1 MAHDHLILAVTY
13 WPTGSTVS
21 GWRTRAAYNGG
32 VFKPGLLI
40 DAARTA
46 ERGVFDYFFLGNSY
60 FSDRSQPGSVVRRS
74 FQLNGFATAAFL
86 APHTRHIGLMATINT
101 VFLEP
106 FHVAQIAASI
116 DHLSEGRFGLNL
128 VTGVANDPS
137 YRNFSLAGHPES
149 ADKYARASE
158 FALAFNQLQDSWGDD
173 WLLDDRESGR
183 LVDPDA
189 ARPIDFDGE
198 FFQIEGPLNAPRPPQ
213 GRIPLATA
221 GTSPE
226 SLEFAGRFADVR
238 FSPFVSLAWNQEYR
252 ARNRAT
258 AQAFG
263 RDADALKIV
272 VGTVFYTGD
281 TVAEARRIFREVEEA
296 VVEDFGPQLVARTL
310 GIDAAQLTPHGR
322 VVDVLGL
329 DVLEHDGS
337 FDIGVNEH
345 QTIGANGIS
354 LNLREVFEAYGSTD
368 VTFLDLF
375 RFLVNKNHFPVV
387 VGDRHR
393 IADWIQEGYEA
404 QAFDGVKFFPPFQ
417 RQPFDAFV
425 DQVVPEL
432 QRRGLA
438 RKSYDT
444 STFRAHLGLD
454 RAERAPSA
462 ASAQEPVDVH
472 G

>member
-1 MAHDHLILAVTY
+1 MSRDHLILAVTY
-13 WPTGSTVS
+13 WPTGSTAS
-21 GWRTRAAYNGG
+21 GWRARSAFNGG
-32 VFKPGLLI
+32 VFRPGLLV

-46 ERGVFDYFFLGNSY
+46 ERGIFDYFFLGNSY
-60 FSDRSQPGSVVRRS
+60 FSDSAQPGSVIRRA

-86 APHTRHIGLMATINT
+86 ASHTRHIGLMATINT

-106 FHVAQIAASI
+106 FHIAQLSASI

-137 YRNFSLAGHPES
+137 YRNFGLGGHPES
-149 ADKYARASE
+149 ADKYARATE
-158 FALAFNQLQDSWGDD
+158 FAQALNLLQDSWGDD
-173 WLLDDRESGR
+173 WLLDDREGGR
-183 LVDPDA
+183 LFDPA
-189 ARPIDFDGE
+189 AAHPIDFEGE
-198 FFQIEGPLNAPRPPQ
+198 HFRIEGPLNAPRPPQ

-226 SLEFAGRFADVR
+226 SFDFAGRFADVR
-238 FSPFVSLAWNQEYR
+238 FSPFVSLGWNREYR
-252 ARNRAT
+252 ERNRGKAVE
-258 AQAFG
+258 FG
-263 RDADALKIV
+263 REPDDLKIV

-281 TVAEARRIFREVEEA
+281 TTEEARRVFREVEA
-296 VVEDFGPQLVARTL
+296 GVVEDFGPQLVARTL
-310 GIDAAQLTPHGR
+310 GVPVERVTPHAR

-329 DVLEHDGS
+329 DVVEQDGA
-337 FDIGVNEH
+337 FHVDTNRH
-345 QTIGANGIS
+345 QAIGASGIS
-354 LNLREVFEAYGSTD
+354 LNLREVFEAYGSTE

-387 VGDRHR
+387 VGDRDR

-404 QAFDGVKFFPPFQ
+404 DAFDGVKFFPPFQ

-438 RKSYDT
+438 RRSYDT
-444 STFRAHLGLD
+444 HTFRAHLGL
-454 RAERAPSA
+454 ERPANVFE
-462 ASAQEPVDVH
+462 QEPASV
-472 G
+472 GG